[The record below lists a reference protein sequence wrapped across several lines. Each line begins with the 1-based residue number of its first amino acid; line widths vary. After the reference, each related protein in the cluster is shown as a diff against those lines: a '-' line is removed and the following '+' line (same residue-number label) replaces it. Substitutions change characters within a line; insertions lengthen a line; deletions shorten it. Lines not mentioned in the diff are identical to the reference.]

1 MDMLRVRICDLV
13 PVNGLFD
20 CYCCY
25 LDSVGC
31 YDCLLWGL
39 MLVLDVAIKVLCLLC
54 LVIASES

>member
-1 MDMLRVRICDLV
+1 MDMLRVRICDMV

-39 MLVLDVAIKVLCLLC
+39 MLVLVAAITVIIM
-54 LVIASES
+54 LVMSGNCF